1 MGLQQQLLFLLLL
14 IFPTDHDASCRRPA
28 AAALFQARR
37 AEPVATL
44 RQKAAT
50 AAMTQQGQTAKRAA
64 PR

>member
-1 MGLQQQLLFLLLL
+1 M
-14 IFPTDHDASCRRPA
+14 FPTDYNASCRRPA

-50 AAMTQQGQTAKRAA
+50 AAMTQQGQAAKRPA